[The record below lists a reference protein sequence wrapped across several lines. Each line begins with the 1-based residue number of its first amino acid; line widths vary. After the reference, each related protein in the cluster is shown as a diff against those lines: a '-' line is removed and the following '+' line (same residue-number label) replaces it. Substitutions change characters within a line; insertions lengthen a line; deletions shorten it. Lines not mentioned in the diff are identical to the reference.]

1 MDVGVTDKKCNW
13 LQLENMADGEFVLLK
28 LWSEIQSV
36 QVTRLTDRL
45 TDTQTDIQIEDR
57 NNTYQRREVRTI
69 RGHKIS
75 RMI

>member
-28 LWSEIQSV
+28 LWSQIQSV

-45 TDTQTDIQIEDR
+45 TDTQTDIQIKDR
-57 NNTYQRREVRTI
+57 NNIYQRREVRTI